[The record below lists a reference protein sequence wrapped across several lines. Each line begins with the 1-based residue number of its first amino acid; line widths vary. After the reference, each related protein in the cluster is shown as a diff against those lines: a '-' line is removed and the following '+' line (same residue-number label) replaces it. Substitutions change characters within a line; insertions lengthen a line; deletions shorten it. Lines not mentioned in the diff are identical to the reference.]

1 MIWFFRLSVLAYF
14 ATIVAAALLYPDR
27 VPVHFDASGTADRF
41 QSRGVAVLSMT
52 GVGLVLGGLLGGCIL
67 FFRRGS
73 LHHVNVPHRSWWMQ
87 PENQDRLRAM
97 LAQDLAWVGGC
108 TMTLLTV
115 VLAITIR
122 VADDPQ
128 PRWVPSGWPRSWR
141 SWWPWPGRWSSCPP
155 GATDRRGAETVTA

>member
-128 PRWVPSGWPRSWR
+128 PSMGAFGVAAILAFLVAVAGQVVLMSTWRYRPPRR
-141 SWWPWPGRWSSCPP
+141 
-155 GATDRRGAETVTA
+155 